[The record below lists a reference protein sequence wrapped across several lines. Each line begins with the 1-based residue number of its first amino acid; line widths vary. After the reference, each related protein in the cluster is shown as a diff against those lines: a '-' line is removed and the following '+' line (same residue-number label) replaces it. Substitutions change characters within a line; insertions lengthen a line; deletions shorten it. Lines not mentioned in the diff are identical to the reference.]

1 MSVPVRSEHLSR
13 LLAGHDEKAYR
24 LPAPI
29 LQIRAAADRIAAL
42 PVEPP
47 PPTEQAV
54 WSKIT
59 AGAVAAFLG
68 GESELPDPLTPIKEA
83 RDGLARCEASQK
95 MRSEV
100 AWELERTLA
109 TVVAHQTDVIITGSL
124 QPALAEVV
132 GQVEKA
138 VSVLP
143 DRVNYRPP
151 PLTAPAV
158 QRRAWVSLE
167 ECATRYGVIRTGWD
181 ALGVP
186 AGSDETGEFREL
198 ANQDQVWRRS
208 EHWRVAASR
217 RPPWPDDPPARLA
230 WLVAHRAVLIAP
242 TAAEPSHV
250 EGEVRRPHHAA
261 EEGPAKRGGFRGG
274 AGPDLRRTSACFKQG
289 LVLALA
295 LSGFDQ
301 CTNDRRACR
310 CTALRR
316 SVPPSRQAEGA

>member
-1 MSVPVRSEHLSR
+1 MTVPARSENLSR

-83 RDGLARCEASQK
+83 RDALARWEASQK
-95 MRSEV
+95 IRSEV
-100 AWELERTLA
+100 AGELERTLA

-186 AGSDETGEFREL
+186 AGSE
-198 ANQDQVWRRS
+198 
-208 EHWRVAASR
+208 
-217 RPPWPDDPPARLA
+217 
-230 WLVAHRAVLIAP
+230 
-242 TAAEPSHV
+242 
-250 EGEVRRPHHAA
+250 
-261 EEGPAKRGGFRGG
+261 
-274 AGPDLRRTSACFKQG
+274 
-289 LVLALA
+289 
-295 LSGFDQ
+295 
-301 CTNDRRACR
+301 RRASFGSSPIKIKCGGGR
-310 CTALRR
+310 SIAGWPLVGARRGPTIRQPVSRGWLRIR
-316 SVPPSRQAEGA
+316 PS

>member
-1 MSVPVRSEHLSR
+1 MSVPVRREHLSR
-13 LLAGHDEKAYR
+13 LLAGHDDRAYR

-83 RDGLARCEASQK
+83 RDALARWEASQK

-100 AWELERTLA
+100 AGELERTLA
-109 TVVAHQTDVIITGSL
+109 AVVAHQTDVIITGSL

-143 DRVNYRPP
+143 DRANFRPP

-167 ECATRYGVIRTGWD
+167 ECATRYGAIRTGWD

-230 WLVAHRAVLIAP
+230 WLVAHKAVLIAP
-242 TAAEPSHV
+242 TAAE
-250 EGEVRRPHHAA
+250 RQAMWK
-261 EEGPAKRGGFRGG
+261 AKYGDRITQ
-274 AGPDLRRTSACFKQG
+274 LRRARHNVAAFG
-289 LVLALA
+289 AAL
-295 LSGFDQ
+295 
-301 CTNDRRACR
+301 
-310 CTALRR
+310 
-316 SVPPSRQAEGA
+316 GA